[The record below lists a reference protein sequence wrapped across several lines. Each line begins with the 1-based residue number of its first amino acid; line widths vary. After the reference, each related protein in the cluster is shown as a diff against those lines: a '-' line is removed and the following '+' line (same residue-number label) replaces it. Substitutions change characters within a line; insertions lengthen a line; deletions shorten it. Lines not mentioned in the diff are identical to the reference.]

1 MSQQDRKIY
10 VGSLPESMTEQL
22 LYTIFLTF
30 GEIKN
35 VEMPKEFGK
44 HKGYGFVEFEDAD
57 DCQHAIDNMHD
68 AEVFGSI
75 IRVQKAR
82 RTTGPLDR
90 AIWEDKEYQAK
101 YFNIELEQQDKEIDE
116 NGELIKQETEE
127 PKKEKPQKP
136 LTQLQT
142 LYALAKAQG
151 YQGE

>member
-1 MSQQDRKIY
+1 MNVQERKIY

-30 GEIKN
+30 GEIKS
-35 VEMPKEFGK
+35 VEMPRDGMK
-44 HKGYGFVEFEDAD
+44 HKGYGFVEFEDVE

-68 AEVFGSI
+68 AEVFGSV

-82 RTTGPLDR
+82 KATGPLDR

-101 YFNIELEQQDKEIDE
+101 YFDAEVELQDQEIDE
-116 NGELIKQETEE
+116 HGEIINKGTDEK
-127 PKKEKPQKP
+127 KKEKPEKP
-136 LTQLQT
+136 LSQLQT

-151 YQGE
+151 LQGE